1 MLGAN
6 PCVVA
11 VEFQCFVSN
20 QANIFRS
27 KSTIFG
33 NPVILKPS
41 RISKVVEAPRD
52 TAIYRYGHSKSS
64 FSLAVLVRGL
74 QSIDQSE
81 NGCLPKLS
89 PGLERPC

>member
-41 RISKVVEAPRD
+41 RISKVFKHPGTQQFTGLGILR
-52 TAIYRYGHSKSS
+52 
-64 FSLAVLVRGL
+64 AVF
-74 QSIDQSE
+74 
-81 NGCLPKLS
+81 LS
-89 PGLERPC
+89 QFLFVV

>member
-20 QANIFRS
+20 QVNIFRS

-52 TAIYRYGHSKSS
+52 TAIYRFGHSKSS
-64 FSLAVLVRGL
+64 FSLVGFVCGL
-74 QSIDQSE
+74 KSIDQSE
-81 NGCLPKLS
+81 NSCLPKLS
-89 PGLERPC
+89 PSLTRPC